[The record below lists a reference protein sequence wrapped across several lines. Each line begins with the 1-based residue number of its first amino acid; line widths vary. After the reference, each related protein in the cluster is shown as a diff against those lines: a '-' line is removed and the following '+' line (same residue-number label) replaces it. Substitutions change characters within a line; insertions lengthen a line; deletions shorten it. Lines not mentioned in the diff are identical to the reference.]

1 MSETAS
7 YNISDIHC
15 YSLVSSEMKFYTKFE
30 NGVLNLKLGF
40 CVFSLGSPYILS
52 YLKTLQLV
60 QHWIFGIKPKCV
72 TLSIVIRKAAESKNI
87 SRFH

>member
-1 MSETAS
+1 MLSETAS

-40 CVFSLGSPYILS
+40 CVFFSRISLHFVLFENPAVSTALD
-52 YLKTLQLV
+52 LWHKTKVCDTFYCHQKSCRV
-60 QHWIFGIKPKCV
+60 EKY
-72 TLSIVIRKAAESKNI
+72 
-87 SRFH
+87 